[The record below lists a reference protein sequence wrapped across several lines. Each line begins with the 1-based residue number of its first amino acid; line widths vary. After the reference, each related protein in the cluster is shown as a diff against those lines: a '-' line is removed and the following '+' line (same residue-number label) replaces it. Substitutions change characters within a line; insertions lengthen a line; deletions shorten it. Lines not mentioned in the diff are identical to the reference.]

1 MSRVHASVEVLK
13 NGTLKVRDMKAPNG
27 TLVNGTRVPVNGE
40 VIAML
45 SSDTVIRFALNPCTY
60 KVTESVPEVPSMSS
74 PMEAQLAVG
83 QRGPE
88 VTEILEAKPRGGGRH
103 RPSAGFVGAAT
114 GSSPDGTTGRA
125 GNAASAATP
134 PSSDSGSG
142 RRAGSRW
149 GVTAHT
155 YATAGD
161 TSGSEIPDHPSG
173 SSSSVG
179 EGGVGGGNAGGT
191 ALGLG
196 GAVEARPV
204 PAVPFV
210 KSHESFEEEGLEVEH
225 ERHHSTV
232 HVVEAPTRK
241 SDDAA
246 AGGCAGGDASNELTV
261 EERKEMCR
269 KAAAE
274 IQAAACERKRKIS
287 DAVAAAASAAA
298 AASGGGV
305 GHQQHSLQPPPT
317 HPPAGS
323 SGHEYEHSFMSN
335 AAKHRKFLKLLGH
348 DHTAGGATAAAASSS
363 SLVDSLKSAAEHS
376 ESAASASSPPL
387 HVGSSA
393 SPSTA
398 GRLAAGGEG
407 GQRAGAGAATGIG
420 SGAATPTVSELA
432 EDIAKEKESKQ
443 EEQRLKMIL
452 ERQFAEGM
460 RRTGGRKTGLGL

>member
-232 HVVEAPTRK
+232 HVMEAPTRK

-246 AGGCAGGDASNELTV
+246 AAGGCAGDDASNELTA

-305 GHQQHSLQPPPT
+305 GHSLQPPPT

-348 DHTAGGATAAAASSS
+348 DHAAGGAAAAAAASSS
-363 SLVDSLKSAAEHS
+363 SPLVDSKSAAEQ
-376 ESAASASSPPL
+376 EAGAAASASGPPL
-387 HVGSSA
+387 QVGSSA

-398 GRLAAGGEG
+398 GKPAAGGEG
-407 GQRAGAGAATGIG
+407 GRRARAGAETG
-420 SGAATPTVSELA
+420 SGAATPTASELA
-432 EDIAKEKESKQ
+432 EDIAKEKEREQ
-443 EEQRLKMIL
+443 EEQRLKMVL